1 MGQIIQ
7 ELVISDLSNL
17 SSLMKL
23 PAGWWKKI
31 VLFGLAAF
39 FINVGVDHFVNPEFY
54 LSIMPPAFPLH
65 LEAVYI
71 SGFFEVLGGV
81 GVLIPRL
88 RKIAGWGLV
97 ALLVAVY
104 PANIY
109 MAITPEAFPEVSVAL
124 LYVRLAFQFL
134 FFYWAFSVT
143 RPAYNGGDN

>member
-1 MGQIIQ
+1 MTF
-7 ELVISDLSNL
+7 LSNL

-109 MAITPEAFPEVSVAL
+109 MALTPQAFPDAPLGAL
-124 LYVRLAFQFL
+124 YFRLVLQFV

-143 RPAYNGGDN
+143 RPAFNPTDS